1 MTHDFKKGDVV
12 RLKSGGPRMTV
23 AELGEGAIHGQS
35 LVSCTWFDER
45 NNPHS
50 QAFDPDVLEIAP
62 PRSSTVKVVRR

>member
-1 MTHDFKKGDVV
+1 MTQGFKKGDVV

-23 AELGEGAIHGQS
+23 AELGQS

-50 QAFDPDVLEIAP
+50 QAFDPEVLETAP